1 MSTSKTNS
9 TRHKHN
15 NKHNNKHNKFVFTVK
30 CPYCGNLML
39 YSSKTRFVKGKRKK
53 CVFCGHSF
61 EVSKHIVGSKDEI
74 TREFKRKSFSS
85 TKDFYDG
92 TNFE

>member
-9 TRHKHN
+9 TTGFKHN
-15 NKHNNKHNKFVFTVK
+15 NKHSKFVFTVK

-61 EVSKHIVGSKDEI
+61 EVSKHIVGSGDEL
-74 TREFKRKSFSS
+74 TRDFKRKSFSS